1 MDLFGQQ
8 LLDADTHRAVF
19 GELPSTLQ
27 AHLRTAEV
35 GDLVLQLLD
44 AGWRRGQ
51 LASRIG
57 ALPAGNDPV
66 ADVTA
71 LLRGFLEQL
80 PPDARWREEK
90 AQRDAVRASSRQAE
104 EPASDESRSKWVAQI
119 RADLALPREPNRSK
133 PFQPVRSCSLC
144 GEDGTYFVARGVRLC
159 DTCVGLLQAGAVRLP
174 DPDQIAG

>member
-1 MDLFGQQ
+1 MDLFGQH
-8 LLDADTHRAVF
+8 LLDAETHKAVF

-51 LASRIG
+51 LSSRIG
-57 ALPAGNDPV
+57 ALPAGADPA

-90 AQRDAVRASSRQAE
+90 AQREALRASTAQAE
-104 EPASDESRSKWVAQI
+104 EPASEESRQQWMARI
-119 RADLALPREPNRSK
+119 RADLALPKEPRRQR
-133 PFQPVRSCSLC
+133 PTTLTRQCSLC
-144 GEDGTYFVARGVRLC
+144 GEDGTFFVARGVRLC
-159 DTCVGLLQAGAVRLP
+159 ETCVGLLQAGAVRLA
-174 DPDQIAG
+174 DTDEMAG

>member
-8 LLDADTHRAVF
+8 LLDTETHRAVF
-19 GELPSTLQ
+19 GELPSSLQ
-27 AHLRTAEV
+27 AHLRTPEV

-51 LASRIG
+51 LSSRIG
-57 ALPAGNDPV
+57 ALPAGPDP
-66 ADVTA
+66 AAEITA

-80 PPDARWREEK
+80 PPDARWREERSR
-90 AQRDAVRASSRQAE
+90 RDALKASREEAE
-104 EPASDESRSKWVAQI
+104 QPASEDSRRHWVAQI
-119 RADLALPREPNRSK
+119 RADLSLPREPRTSRSV
-133 PFQPVRSCSLC
+133 QPVRSCSLC

-159 DTCVGLLQAGAVRLP
+159 ETCVGLLQAGAVRLP

>member
-1 MDLFGQQ
+1 MDLFGQH
-8 LLDADTHRAVF
+8 LLDAETHKAVF

-35 GDLVLQLLD
+35 SDLVVQLLD

-90 AQRDAVRASSRQAE
+90 AQRDALRASRAE
-104 EPASDESRSKWVAQI
+104 AEQPASEESKQQWVARI
-119 RADLALPREPNRSK
+119 RADLALPREPRVARQL
-133 PFQPVRSCSLC
+133 QPSRECSLC

-159 DTCVGLLQAGAVRLP
+159 QTCVGLLQAGAVRLP
-174 DPDQIAG
+174 DPDQMAG